1 MLLYPSVDKLLERVN
16 SRYSLIMLA
25 SKRAHELEAGA
36 KPMLDSYESPKTI
49 GRALEEIAAG
59 KVIIDPDENEPLS

>member
-1 MLLYPSVDKLLERVN
+1 MLLYPSVDDLLDRVN

-36 KPMLDSYESPKTI
+36 KPLLADYKSPKTI
-49 GRALEEIAAG
+49 GRALEEVAAG
-59 KVIIDPDENEPLS
+59 VLMIDPDEKDLDN